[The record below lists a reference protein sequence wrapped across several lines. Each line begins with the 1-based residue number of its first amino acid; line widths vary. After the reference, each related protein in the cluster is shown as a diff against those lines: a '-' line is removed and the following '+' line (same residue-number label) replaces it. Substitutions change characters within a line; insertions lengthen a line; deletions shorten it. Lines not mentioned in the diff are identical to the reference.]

1 MVCKRCGG
9 EINAETGF
17 CTACGSSNSSLIVH
31 SLSELA
37 ERYGINPIEE
47 EEKSEVP
54 QLFSNY
60 TNRTR
65 RSSAVNSEPQEEKTE
80 RRGEPVL
87 DMQAYAHLLG
97 VDSGDDIEFRPVE
110 KAEEQSEE
118 SETAVT
124 AIKPKQQVQPEEAE
138 LNPLLQKIDNIIEKP
153 ADKILEI
160 YHKKYPSPARAR
172 KSAAAERLIAMS
184 AVVGAFLAVGLIV
197 FLIINSIAPDVSGE
211 WLVEETASGDRLTVE
226 FDASGEITSFIYID
240 EKANVYQRGTYKVS
254 RSNGYNLL
262 TIRYEDGSQRKLYY
276 NIKGD
281 SGEFTNVDSGKSD
294 TYTRLD

>member
-9 EINAETGF
+9 EINDSTGF

-37 ERYGINPIEE
+37 ERYGINPTEE

-54 QLFSNY
+54 QLFSDY

-65 RSSAVNSEPQEEKTE
+65 FSSAVNGEPQEEKTE
-80 RRGEPVL
+80 SRGEPVL

-97 VDSGDDIEFRPVE
+97 VDSGDDIEFNPTESAE
-110 KAEEQSEE
+110 KQSEE
-118 SETAVT
+118 TETEE
-124 AIKPKQQVQPEEAE
+124 IKQKQQVQSEETE
-138 LNPLLQKIDNIIEKP
+138 LNPLLQKIDKIIEKP
-153 ADKILEI
+153 ADKILEL
-160 YHKKYPSPARAR
+160 YRRKYPRPARVSR
-172 KSAAAERLIAMS
+172 SAAAERLMAVS
-184 AVVGAFLAVGLIV
+184 AVMGAFAVVALLV
-197 FLIINSIAPDVSGE
+197 VLIINSIAPDISGE
-211 WLVEETASGDRLTVE
+211 WLVSETASNDRLTVE
-226 FDASGEITSFIYID
+226 FTASGEVTSWIYID
-240 EKANVYQRGTYKVS
+240 EKANIYQQGSYKVNK
-254 RSNGYNLL
+254 SNGYNLL
-262 TIRYEDGSQRKLYY
+262 TITYEDGSQKKLYY